1 MFFRYSLRTTRF
13 VDVWLDT
20 INADPEYWDQN
31 AFNDLA
37 RAGWDPVNKVCVWG
51 VGPREC
57 GCQQPGA
64 CWVGPRQ
71 QGKGRGGLYPR
82 PTMDSYL
89 IVIN

>member
-37 RAGWDPVNKVCVWG
+37 RAGWDPVNKV
-51 VGPREC
+51 
-57 GCQQPGA
+57 
-64 CWVGPRQ
+64 
-71 QGKGRGGLYPR
+71 RGGGGFIQDQR
-82 PTMDSYL
+82 WTH
-89 IVIN
+89 I